1 MKRFFLVAAV
11 ALFMVSCGSDEEIKL
26 DDQNGF
32 HQALSMG
39 GKHGSAIRNAAS
51 YEEFK
56 EERKCV
62 EKHAEAFKTQLGGE
76 SYLAYLKCATSA
88 INGNTLTE
96 SDIDNDAD
104 IKYLREFYKTA
115 TDSGESV
122 SDYEKVYGGM
132 ASEYIKKMKAA
143 KDFTLIDEANE
154 KLAEMGKRETIKCL
168 NNVLLEASK
177 QMKNNYNRADN

>member
-1 MKRFFLVAAV
+1 MKRLFVITIAAM
-11 ALFMVSCGSDEEIKL
+11 AMVSCGSENEIKL
-26 DDQNGF
+26 DDQTGF
-32 HQALSMG
+32 HQAVAFGGEHGLSV
-39 GKHGSAIRNAAS
+39 KEAS
-51 YEEFK
+51 TYDEFVAGR
-56 EERKCV
+56 ETITNY
-62 EKHAEAFKTQLGGE
+62 AEAFKTQLGGE

-122 SDYEKVYGGM
+122 SDYEKIYGGM

-143 KDFTLIDEANE
+143 KSYEEYCAVRDEVNGVAAQLLKDSNIE
-154 KLAEMGKRETIKCL
+154 AY
-168 NNVLLEASK
+168 NVFVECI
-177 QMKNNYNRADN
+177 MADAY